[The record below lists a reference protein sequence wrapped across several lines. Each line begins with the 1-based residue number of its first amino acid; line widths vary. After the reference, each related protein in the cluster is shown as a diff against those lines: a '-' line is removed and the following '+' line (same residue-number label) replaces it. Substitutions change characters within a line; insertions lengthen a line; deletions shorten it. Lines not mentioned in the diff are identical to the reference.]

1 MKRNTMFFRLVA
13 GAVMMLGM
21 PVCALAVTPEEMEEA
36 RTITAKVYLRCSN
49 DGSDY
54 LDKISVKTMSDL
66 EGKLKA
72 KEKEN
77 LATFKSLSGG
87 VPSDYASWTKADL
100 INYWSRTF
108 YSNPQIKL
116 GSKGYAQKLTE
127 NALGEMKVRD
137 PGEVEQP
144 VPVAADSASAL
155 PDAVTTIPV
164 DEQSTQA
171 VLDTLA
177 ETVQPVETGENADE
191 GSGNA
196 IYIVLLCVLV
206 AFVVALIIYAAR
218 MFKRQ
223 SDNDDGDDAE
233 EERTVTAK
241 SGPNVNVTI
250 AAPAGARAVA
260 DIEQSGGKEVESL
273 RAENAEL
280 RRAIDDYKHHLN
292 YLKNEKTELQE
303 QVRQL
308 CAELEQERR
317 TAPTR
322 IRAGYSDRVDVA
334 NVYSEEEAVFRSDD
348 RSKTLYL
355 GRANDDGMFVRA
367 ERELNSAHS
376 IFRLVSADGITGT
389 FTVLEMPVVRRR
401 IMADP
406 RTALRGSCDCDF
418 SEADRCS
425 EVENVRGGTAVFDQG
440 RWKVLRRAQV
450 RFL

>member
-1 MKRNTMFFRLVA
+1 MFFRLAA
-13 GAVMMLGM
+13 GAVMMFGM

-108 YSNPQIKL
+108 YSNPQIKID
-116 GSKGYAQKLTE
+116 SKGFAQKMTE
-127 NALGEMKVRD
+127 NALGKMKVRD

-155 PDAVTTIPV
+155 PDAVTTVPM

-177 ETVQPVETGENADE
+177 ETVQSVETGENADE

-223 SDNDDGDDAE
+223 SDNDDGDDTE
-233 EERTVTAK
+233 EEQTVTAK

-250 AAPAGARAVA
+250 AAPAGTRAVA

-292 YLKNEKTELQE
+292 YVKNEKAELQE

-308 CAELEQERR
+308 RAELEQERR

-322 IRAGYSDRVDVA
+322 IPAGYSDRVDVA
-334 NVYSEEEAVFRSDD
+334 NVYSEEEAVSRSDD

-376 IFRLVSADGITGT
+376 IFRLVSTDGITGT

-406 RTALRGSCDCDF
+406 RMALRGSCDCDF

>member
-1 MKRNTMFFRLVA
+1 M
-13 GAVMMLGM
+13 
-21 PVCALAVTPEEMEEA
+21 
-36 RTITAKVYLRCSN
+36 
-49 DGSDY
+49 
-54 LDKISVKTMSDL
+54 
-66 EGKLKA
+66 
-72 KEKEN
+72 
-77 LATFKSLSGG
+77 
-87 VPSDYASWTKADL
+87 
-100 INYWSRTF
+100 
-108 YSNPQIKL
+108 
-116 GSKGYAQKLTE
+116 
-127 NALGEMKVRD
+127 
-137 PGEVEQP
+137 
-144 VPVAADSASAL
+144 
-155 PDAVTTIPV
+155 
-164 DEQSTQA
+164 
-171 VLDTLA
+171 
-177 ETVQPVETGENADE
+177 
-191 GSGNA
+191 
-196 IYIVLLCVLV
+196 
-206 AFVVALIIYAAR
+206 
-218 MFKRQ
+218 
-223 SDNDDGDDAE
+223 
-233 EERTVTAK
+233 
-241 SGPNVNVTI
+241 
-250 AAPAGARAVA
+250 
-260 DIEQSGGKEVESL
+260 
-273 RAENAEL
+273 
-280 RRAIDDYKHHLN
+280 
-292 YLKNEKTELQE
+292 KNEKTELQE